1 MTVEG
6 SKYIRPAGAED
17 FPFLELMLVEAAEW
31 SAEPHRRTV
40 EQVMSDPQVSH
51 YIEGWPRP
59 GDFGFV
65 AISHQEEPIG
75 ACWVRL
81 MPANDPGY
89 GYVAPD
95 VPELGIG
102 VVREA
107 RGRGVGR
114 ALMRRAAEH
123 ARSTGVKRMS
133 LSVERANPSFR
144 LYESE
149 GWRSVGSES
158 GSDTMVLD
166 LSSPAT

>member
-6 SKYIRPAGAED
+6 FKYIRPAGAED

-40 EQVMSDPQVSH
+40 EQVMSDPQ
-51 YIEGWPRP
+51 
-59 GDFGFV
+59 DFGFV